1 MCLKLGY
8 SECSNSLK
16 PLVGTYD
23 TWSQK
28 PKVSFNTV
36 RTQILPH
43 GTKYC
48 MTHKKMWNKIPTL
61 SFFFF
66 YKLNHLNFYQCES
79 TQIPQKF
86 LHSLTIPRVTLTCTL
101 SWICFHMYYN
111 ISIYIII
118 DIWHNTDY
126 MSQTL
131 PSTHSS
137 THTQPK
143 IQDLLIN

>member
-36 RTQILPH
+36 ITQILPH

-48 MTHKKMWNKIPTL
+48 MTHKKNVE
-61 SFFFF
+61 
-66 YKLNHLNFYQCES
+66 Q
-79 TQIPQKF
+79 
-86 LHSLTIPRVTLTCTL
+86 
-101 SWICFHMYYN
+101 
-111 ISIYIII
+111 
-118 DIWHNTDY
+118 D
-126 MSQTL
+126 
-131 PSTHSS
+131 THSNIFFLL
-137 THTQPK
+137 QIEPPK
-143 IQDLLIN
+143 LLPV